1 MEKVNIEL
9 NKEQY
14 RQLIKLLYLGQWMSL
29 SFTDSDDEDVLD
41 LEQYVFSFSSD
52 FDSKDM
58 VEYDEQVQLYF
69 PSEEFEEEVFDMI
82 DDYDE
87 FSFWE
92 GMSQRMAKRDLMRIY
107 GEKLFDLTEDER
119 YEKEQALVDQ
129 YLDYFEA
136 NGVEEIVLDINKSKS
151 QN

>member
-1 MEKVNIEL
+1 MEKVNVEL

-52 FDSKDM
+52 FDSKDL

-69 PSEEFEEEVFDMI
+69 PSEELEEEVFDMI

-107 GEKLFDLTEDER
+107 GDKLFDLTEDER
-119 YEKEQALVDQ
+119 YEQEQALVDQ
-129 YLDYFEA
+129 YLDYFET
-136 NGVEEIVLDINKSKS
+136 NGVEEIVLDINKAKVE
-151 QN
+151 N